1 MILAPGTR
9 LGPYEI
15 AARIGEGGMGEVF
28 RATDFLVIEPNA
40 RDVLSVYQ
48 NWRAALHDKDQ

>member
-1 MILAPGTR
+1 
-9 LGPYEI
+9 
-15 AARIGEGGMGEVF
+15 MGEVF